1 MLNET
6 YIVQEGDTVLSVAK
20 LFEIRLIDLIEA
32 NNLQDVYELTPGVE
46 LIIPTD
52 HPLGFRYYVVK
63 EGDTLSSIARQYGLD
78 TKTLAEINGLEMTEY
93 LYPNQK
99 LLVPKEGVYVYIT
112 QEGDTMET
120 VYDQLHINPDEVEI
134 LNQHV
139 YLLPEQLISYRK
151 KGQE

>member
-112 QEGDTMET
+112 QEGDTMENIA
-120 VYDQLHINPDEVEI
+120 QRFSLSLAKMRSINELDEVGSI
-134 LNQHV
+134 QGRMV
-139 YLLPEQLISYRK
+139 RVQ
-151 KGQE
+151 